1 MFLSIFVKNSSSDYQ
16 QYTSLVY

>member
-1 MFLSIFVKNSSSDYQ
+1 MFLSIFVKSSSSDYQ